1 MGSDFSVFIG
11 LFVGGLV
18 YLYWPA
24 GRCGPRA
31 RDTPVG
37 AALPGAIS

>member
-18 YLYWPA
+18 YLVLA
-24 GRCGPRA
+24 GRAVRA
-31 RDTPVG
+31 EGADTPVP
-37 AALPGAIS
+37 AAT